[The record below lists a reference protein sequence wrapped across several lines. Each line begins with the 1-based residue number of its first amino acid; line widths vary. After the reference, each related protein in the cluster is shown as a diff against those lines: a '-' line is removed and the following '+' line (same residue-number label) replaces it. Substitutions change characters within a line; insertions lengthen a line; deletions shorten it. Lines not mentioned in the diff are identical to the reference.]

1 MRRNDREITDSAG
14 IETILREAQVCRLAF
29 ADGNEPYIVPVCFG
43 FEPGSLY
50 FHSAPEGKKIDMI
63 RKNPRICFEVDFCDG
78 IVKGDR
84 ACSWGMRYR
93 SVIGFGHAEI
103 LSDPAVKQRGLNC
116 IMQQYHGGVHEF
128 SEADLR
134 SVTVVRIIIESMTGK
149 TSKNLSGS
157 VEDS

>member
-1 MRRNDREITDSAG
+1 MRRSDREITDTAG
-14 IETILREAQVCRLAF
+14 IEAIVREAQVCRIALT
-29 ADGNEPYIVPVCFG
+29 DSEQPYIVPVCFG
-43 FEPGSLY
+43 YEPGSLY
-50 FHSAPEGKKIDMI
+50 IHSAPEGKKIDMI

-103 LSDPAVKQRGLNC
+103 LTDPAATQHGLNC

-128 SEADLR
+128 AEAELKN
-134 SVTVVRIIIESMTGK
+134 VVVIRIDVEAMTGK
-149 TSKNLSGS
+149 TSKNL
-157 VEDS
+157 